1 MNENSRWIDH
11 RTRRRRRAIAC
22 PQAAERRRKRARIV
36 SAPTGSIRTPR
47 SIGSAPRQQGVSRR
61 AREPSGKAERLPL
74 APLVRSIRSATIR
87 RRQDQASVGGA
98 TGPSGTLQARTA
110 NRSDASR
117 LVCSAL
123 VSKQQRDFG
132 RLSRSPNLE
141 RLAARSARPL
151 SSARHVASR
160 DRVGDKAL
168 ARQLAARPAASTRK
182 QRRSPHRATAQSAS
196 WRRCRGRPRRVFSD
210 VSRGPGSRRK
220 QGAHGARGL
229 QGTCLSCCASLATAR
244 TAPTS
249 SKPFTGGSRTARKLL

>member
-1 MNENSRWIDH
+1 M
-11 RTRRRRRAIAC
+11 
-22 PQAAERRRKRARIV
+22 
-36 SAPTGSIRTPR
+36 
-47 SIGSAPRQQGVSRR
+47 
-61 AREPSGKAERLPL
+61 

-196 WRRCRGRPRRVFSD
+196 WRRCRGPETRLQRRESWPWISPEAGRSRSAGAAGN
-210 VSRGPGSRRK
+210 VS
-220 QGAHGARGL
+220 L
-229 QGTCLSCCASLATAR
+229 VL
-244 TAPTS
+244 
-249 SKPFTGGSRTARKLL
+249 RKLGHRKNCPDLVQAVHRGIPDSS